1 MFYVFDWPITAT
13 WDEDNKKRL
22 DLDLTAG
29 VIHQVDVLFQ
39 DGCNHEAHVQIFQ
52 GNFQL
57 WPSNRGKTFRGNATV
72 ISFREFHELAPGATD
87 LYAMIWGDGVITGVE
102 VVIQIGLLPKRI
114 IQPMSFEELVLA
126 AAGLE

>member
-1 MFYVFDWPITAT
+1 VFYVFDQPITT
-13 WDEDNKKRL
+13 GDIDTNKIRL
-22 DLDLTAG
+22 PMDLTAG

-39 DGCNHEAHVQIFQ
+39 NGCDHQAHVQIFQ

-57 WPSNRGKTFRGNATV
+57 WPSNRGKTLRGNATV
-72 ISFREFHELAPGATD
+72 VSFREFYELEPGGSD

-114 IQPMSFEELVLA
+114 IQPMSFEALLEA
-126 AAGLE
+126 ARGMK